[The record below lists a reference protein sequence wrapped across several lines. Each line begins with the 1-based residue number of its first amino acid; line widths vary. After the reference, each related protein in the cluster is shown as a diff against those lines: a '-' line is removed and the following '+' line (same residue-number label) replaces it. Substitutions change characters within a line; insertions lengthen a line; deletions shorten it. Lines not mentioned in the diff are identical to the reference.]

1 MKSWHFPRTHFV
13 NLGFVLLPVK
23 EERGWVGNILS
34 VGGVGWWRRGKRSL
48 SPRSKGCAKCG
59 SNSSKIVSS
68 LSSFQYF
75 EFFFNSFIV
84 SALIAFFCLVFLP
97 PFLLPSV
104 PAHSSFFPF
113 PQPLTSSFLFA
124 QPPLLS
130 LTVSLSYCL
139 SLLMSRSPHLTSCR
153 FCYIIHTV
161 PTVFSELNTRGSSR

>member
-1 MKSWHFPRTHFV
+1 MKEGGRGGRGHCLREAKAVQSVEAIHPRLCHR
-13 NLGFVLLPVK
+13 LAPS
-23 EERGWVGNILS
+23 NIS
-34 VGGVGWWRRGKRSL
+34 R
-48 SPRSKGCAKCG
+48 
-59 SNSSKIVSS
+59 
-68 LSSFQYF
+68 
-75 EFFFNSFIV
+75 FFLNSFIV

-130 LTVSLSYCL
+130 RTL
-139 SLLMSRSPHLTSCR
+139 SLLLSRSPHLTSCR
-153 FCYIIHTV
+153 SCYIIHTA